1 MDKVANYPPDDRRDL
16 FQETANR
23 RGLTPIIIEKDF
35 WVCWVLKH
43 MFSDE
48 SLKNHLVF
56 KGGTSLSKVYGLIH
70 RFSEDVDLILDWALL
85 GYDNRKIDP
94 HVDRATKSQQ
104 DKLNKQLNNEAT
116 IYIAET
122 LIDQLRIAFSACP
135 EIETCIAEDD
145 SLTVNVAYPVSYENT
160 YIQPVVRLE
169 IGPLAA
175 KMPSSAHTIQP
186 YAAEAFPDAFED
198 ASCPVIAIAAERTFW
213 EKATIL
219 HQEAHRLGKVPPRH
233 SRHYYD
239 LHQLIESDVCERA
252 LTDHALRIH
261 VVAFKQKF
269 YPSAWAN
276 YGEANPGT
284 FRLLPTEENAIAL
297 RADYEQMTDM
307 IFGDAPSFDAIVS
320 SITGLERRIN
330 GL

>member
-1 MDKVANYPPDDRRDL
+1 
-16 FQETANR
+16 
-23 RGLTPIIIEKDF
+23 
-35 WVCWVLKH
+35 

-48 SLKNHLVF
+48 SLENHLVF

-70 RFSEDVDLILDWALL
+70 RFSEDIDLILDWALL
-85 GYDNRKIDP
+85 GYGNKKDDP
-94 HVDRATKSQQ
+94 HVDRDTRSQQ
-104 DKLNKQLNNEAT
+104 DKFNKPLNNEAT

-122 LIDQLRIAFSACP
+122 LVDQLQMAFSACP
-135 EIETCIAEDD
+135 EVEACIAEDD
-145 SLTVNVAYPVSYENT
+145 AFTVNVAYPVSYEDA
-160 YIQPVVRLE
+160 YIPPVVRLE

-175 KMPSSAHTIQP
+175 KMPSSPHAIQP

-219 HQEAHRLGKVPPRH
+219 HQEAHRPGKVPPRH

-239 LHQLIESDVCERA
+239 LHQRIDSDVCERA
-252 LTDHALRIH
+252 LADLALLIH

-276 YGEANPGT
+276 YGEAKPGT
-284 FRLLPTEENAIAL
+284 FRLLPTEENAIVL
-297 RADYEQMTDM
+297 RVDYDQMRDM
-307 IFGDAPSFDAIVS
+307 IFGDAPSFDAILG
-320 SITGLERRIN
+320 SIAGLERRIN
-330 GL
+330 RL